1 MPVRETERAGCLPP
15 FILLHGFAQTPA
27 TWSSVS
33 ARLRAYGASVD
44 AVPLYDMR
52 SASVP
57 DRPLLSLA
65 DLCDA
70 IADRVRKSPQPPVL
84 VGYSMGGRLAA
95 ETLVRHPDLSV
106 AALVLESAG
115 LGPADD
121 VERESLGERNRAWA
135 ARLRT
140 EGVPAFMDWWQDLP
154 LFESQRSL
162 PESVRDVIRAERLFH
177 DAEPLAQS
185 LELWGAHRQASQ
197 SETLAALKRAAA
209 AGVSVAYV
217 AGFSDGKY
225 RQLAERVEGA
235 GLSATIVPN
244 AGHNVHLERSDE
256 FAALL
261 LKVAIKS
268 SAA

>member
-1 MPVRETERAGCLPP
+1 MRETERAGCPP
-15 FILLHGFAQTPA
+15 PLILLHGFAQTPA

-33 ARLRAYGASVD
+33 VRLRAYGASVD

-57 DRPLLSLA
+57 GRPLLSLS

-121 VERESLGERNRAWA
+121 AEREVLGGRNRAWA
-135 ARLRT
+135 ARLRCG
-140 EGVPAFMDWWQDLP
+140 GVPAFMDWWEALP

-162 PESVRDVIRAERLFH
+162 PANVRDAVRAERLSH
-177 DAEPLAQS
+177 DAESLAQS

-235 GLSATIVPN
+235 GLFATIVPN
-244 AGHNVHLERSDE
+244 AGHNVHLEQSDE

>member
-95 ETLVRHPDLSV
+95 ETLVRHPDLPV

-121 VERESLGERNRAWA
+121 AEREALGERNRAWA

-140 EGVPAFMDWWQDLP
+140 EGAPAFMNWWQDLP
-154 LFESQRSL
+154 LFASQRSL
-162 PESVRDVIRAERLFH
+162 PESVRDVIRAERLSH
-177 DAEPLAQS
+177 DAEPLAES

-244 AGHNVHLERSDE
+244 AGHNVHLEQSDE